1 MFEIKESVTKFMK
14 KYGMSYEN
22 INMNQSCQIFIEEMK
37 RGLNGEKS
45 SLRMIPTYIYANT
58 ESLGSEPIIVIDAG
72 GTNLRTALVHF
83 DGDGNPLIEDFEI
96 HPMPGSQGIISRD
109 EFFQTIAKSIL
120 PLLHKSGKIGFCFS
134 YPTEMLP
141 NKDGRLIKFSKE
153 VQATGVEGELIGAGL
168 LNTIERIE
176 GIQPQKIILLNDT
189 VATLLGGRAAFP
201 DRVYDSYAG
210 FILGTGTNTCYAEEV
225 ENIGKLSKKAAP
237 KRSMLINIES
247 GAYGKV
253 GRGILDVEFDN
264 TTVNPNEYIFEKMIS
279 GGYQGGLLL
288 TIIKRAAED
297 GLFSCVFSETIRNIK
312 NLASRDID
320 DFLYYPYKSGNIL
333 SDCCSGAKTDD
344 GQADRMTL
352 YFLADAQMERAAKL
366 TAINLAA
373 VMLKT
378 GKGKNPCKPVC
389 ISAEGTTFYKSK
401 FLRSKLDYYVKTFM
415 NEEKGIYCEF
425 VQTKDATLIGTAI
438 AALTD

>member
-1 MFEIKESVTKFMK
+1 M
-14 KYGMSYEN
+14 
-22 INMNQSCQIFIEEMK
+22 
-37 RGLNGEKS
+37 
-45 SLRMIPTYIYANT
+45 
-58 ESLGSEPIIVIDAG
+58 
-72 GTNLRTALVHF
+72 
-83 DGDGNPLIEDFEI
+83 
-96 HPMPGSQGIISRD
+96 
-109 EFFQTIAKSIL
+109 
-120 PLLHKSGKIGFCFS
+120 
-134 YPTEMLP
+134 
-141 NKDGRLIKFSKE
+141 
-153 VQATGVEGELIGAGL
+153 
-168 LNTIERIE
+168 
-176 GIQPQKIILLNDT
+176 
-189 VATLLGGRAAFP
+189 
-201 DRVYDSYAG
+201 
-210 FILGTGTNTCYAEEV
+210 
-225 ENIGKLSKKAAP
+225 
-237 KRSMLINIES
+237 
-247 GAYGKV
+247 
-253 GRGILDVEFDN
+253 
-264 TTVNPNEYIFEKMIS
+264 
-279 GGYQGGLLL
+279 L